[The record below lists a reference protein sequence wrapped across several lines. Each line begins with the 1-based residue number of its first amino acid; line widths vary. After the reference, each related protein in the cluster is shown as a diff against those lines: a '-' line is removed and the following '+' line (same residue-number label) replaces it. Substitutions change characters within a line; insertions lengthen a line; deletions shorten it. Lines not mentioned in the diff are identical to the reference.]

1 MKGDLRGDSWEAQ
14 ISNRIA
20 EENKDH
26 EVSGYLVPLAALASR
41 RDLSAQG
48 GNATGGFTIENEVLD
63 FIVPALRNR
72 SAILGAGAIVLP
84 SLSGSNLSIPRVA
97 IPGVAGSGETT
108 DVSIGTIQFEQF
120 TLSANHYHAKLLVS
134 NQLLAQAKDTA
145 IDAYLKDMLLV
156 TVSKLVDKMCV
167 SGNGSG
173 QATGLT
179 NMSANSGTNVDP
191 GLLCAPI
198 SFGGSA
204 ATFAKLCQATYN
216 LDLANFEESNRHWLI
231 SPLTRSKWSQIPVV
245 STFPEFL
252 FDHKTSK
259 VGPYPAIVT
268 SQLADTN
275 QAILIKADE
284 AVVGLFGNSIQIMSN
299 KYLYATQFVTEITVS
314 ILADFNM
321 LRGGA
326 VVSSDSAAV

>member
-1 MKGDLRGDSWEAQ
+1 MSQITVKAPDTNNFKRSGAFALTGSDSRVMQEFSRQAYSVGEVMKGDLRRDSWEAQ

-20 EENKDH
+20 EENKNY
-26 EVSGYLVPLAALASR
+26 EVSGCLVPLAALASK

-48 GNATGGFTIENEVLD
+48 GNATGGFTIENEVVD

-72 SAILGAGAIVLP
+72 SAILGAGATVLP

-134 NQLLAQAKDTA
+134 NQLLAQAKDPA

-173 QATGLT
+173 QSTGLT

-198 SFGGSA
+198 SFGVIG
-204 ATFAKLCQATYN
+204 
-216 LDLANFEESNRHWLI
+216 
-231 SPLTRSKWSQIPVV
+231 
-245 STFPEFL
+245 
-252 FDHKTSK
+252 
-259 VGPYPAIVT
+259 
-268 SQLADTN
+268 
-275 QAILIKADE
+275 
-284 AVVGLFGNSIQIMSN
+284 GNVRQ
-299 KYLYATQFVTEITVS
+299 TVS
-314 ILADFNM
+314 GYLQ
-321 LRGGA
+321 
-326 VVSSDSAAV
+326 S